1 MNLKAKVERLEEKAG
16 MKKGSII
23 VVQMPG
29 ESKKEA
35 LQKANVLPGSDS
47 YAYQS
52 QLRQVKRSAGER
64 KKDKA

>member
-23 VVQMPG
+23 VVQMPD

-35 LQKANVLPGSDS
+35 LQKANVLPGSEVNL
-47 YAYQS
+47 QS
-52 QLRQVKRSAGER
+52 QLRQMKRSVGER

>member
-23 VVQMPG
+23 VVQMPD

-35 LQKANVLPGSDS
+35 LQKANVLPGSEVTLIKVS
-47 YAYQS
+47 FG
-52 QLRQVKRSAGER
+52 K
-64 KKDKA
+64 